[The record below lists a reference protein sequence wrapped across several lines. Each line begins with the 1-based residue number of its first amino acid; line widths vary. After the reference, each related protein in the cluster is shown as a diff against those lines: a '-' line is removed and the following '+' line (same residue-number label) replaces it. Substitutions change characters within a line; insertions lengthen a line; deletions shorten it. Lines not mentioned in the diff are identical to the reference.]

1 LYRQRDA
8 DPRCSEIDQG
18 EGGHAYTAASSSVSM
33 AEAAKMCFKAAE
45 RNKLERSTVNQYRNH
60 VDHHLNPLLG
70 KMKLSSLTT
79 PIVQKIRCVS
89 LSQT

>member
-1 LYRQRDA
+1 
-8 DPRCSEIDQG
+8 
-18 EGGHAYTAASSSVSM
+18 
-33 AEAAKMCFKAAE
+33 MCLKAAE
-45 RNKLERSTVNQYRNH
+45 RNKLERPTVNQYRNH

-79 PIVQKIRCVS
+79 RIVQKIRCVS